1 MTVVTVA
8 AHPSDLDAEE
18 NMAMKHES
26 YKAWLDAMPID
37 DVRDSIERLE
47 HKLSDLRVV
56 ERLHAERQPGEAASE
71 PEDAEAS
78 SAPETPPEPQSEFGA
93 SPAGPNEPT

>member
-1 MTVVTVA
+1 
-8 AHPSDLDAEE
+8 
-18 NMAMKHES
+18 MAMKHES

-56 ERLHAERQPGEAASE
+56 ERLHAERQPGEAESPPA
-71 PEDAEAS
+71 DAEAS
-78 SAPETPPEPQSEFGA
+78 SEPEAPSELHSDFGPAPE
-93 SPAGPNEPT
+93 GPDAPT

>member
-1 MTVVTVA
+1 
-8 AHPSDLDAEE
+8 
-18 NMAMKHES
+18 MKHES

-56 ERLHAERQPGEAASE
+56 ERLHAERQPGAEATPQTA
-71 PEDAEAS
+71 DAEAS
-78 SAPETPPEPQSEFGA
+78 SEEGTPSEPQSDWNP
-93 SPAGPNEPT
+93 SQPGPDEPT

>member
-1 MTVVTVA
+1 LPRT
-8 AHPSDLDAEE
+8 HIDLDEEE

-56 ERLHAERQPGEAASE
+56 ERLHAERQPGDEAASE
-71 PEDAEAS
+71 TADGEAS
-78 SAPETPPEPQSEFGA
+78 SEEETPSEPHSGWNPSQ
-93 SPAGPNEPT
+93 PGPDEPT

>member
-1 MTVVTVA
+1 MAAVTVA
-8 AHPSDLDAEE
+8 AHPIDLDAEE

-56 ERLHAERQPGEAASE
+56 ERLHAERQHGEAASE

-78 SAPETPPEPQSEFGA
+78 SGPETPSEPQPEFGA
-93 SPAGPNEPT
+93 SPAGPDEPT

>member
-1 MTVVTVA
+1 LPRTLVDV
-8 AHPSDLDAEE
+8 DAEE

-26 YKAWLDAMPID
+26 YKAWLDAMPVD

-56 ERLHAERQPGEAASE
+56 ERLHAERQPGAEAASE
-71 PEDAEAS
+71 TADAEAS
-78 SAPETPPEPQSEFGA
+78 SEEETPSEPQSGWNP
-93 SPAGPNEPT
+93 SQPGPDEPT